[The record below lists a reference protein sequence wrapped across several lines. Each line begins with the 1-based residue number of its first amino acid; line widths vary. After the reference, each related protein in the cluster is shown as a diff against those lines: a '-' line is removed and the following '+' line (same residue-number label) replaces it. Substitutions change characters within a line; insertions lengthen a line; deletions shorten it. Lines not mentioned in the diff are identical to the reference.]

1 MQWEEETDMSATFLK
16 YDKPLL
22 TAMIQ
27 CSTAEECIAKIK
39 ASIADGAD
47 ALGIQLCRLK
57 KEFRTKESLKHIFDA
72 CEGRPI
78 YVTSYRHS
86 ESEGY
91 TDEAC
96 GELLLLALDAG
107 ATLCDVIGDM
117 FGVCPPYQLAEDEE
131 AVKKQKSLIDEI
143 HRRGGEVL
151 ISSHVSK
158 SMTVEECL
166 RIAKAQ
172 EERGADVI
180 KIVACDSQDE
190 SDVARYIEAI
200 QTILNSTDKKLL
212 FLASGKSRLIRYIGP
227 SLGVCMYLCVES
239 HGAVDTPE
247 QPVLK
252 KLKLVRDN
260 ILITDPPRI

>member
-1 MQWEEETDMSATFLK
+1 MKPTFLK

-27 CSTAEECIAKIK
+27 CATEEECINKIK
-39 ASIADGAD
+39 ASISDGAD
-47 ALGIQLCRLK
+47 ALGIQLCRIK
-57 KEFRTKESLKHIFDA
+57 KEYRTKECLKRIFDA

-91 TDEAC
+91 TDEEC
-96 GELLLLALDAG
+96 SELLLLALDAG
-107 ATLCDVIGDM
+107 ATLCDIIGDM
-117 FGVCPPYQLAEDEE
+117 FGVCPAYQLAEDED
-131 AVKKQKSLIDEI
+131 AVKKQKALIDEI

-166 RIAKAQ
+166 RIAKTQ

-180 KIVACDSQDE
+180 KIVACSSQDKN
-190 SDVARYIEAI
+190 DVPRYIEAI
-200 QTILNSTDKKLL
+200 QTILNNTNKKLL
-212 FLASGKSRLIRYIGP
+212 FLASGQSQIIRYIGP
-227 SLGVCMYLCVES
+227 SFGVCMYLCVES
-239 HGAVDTPE
+239 HGPVDTPE

-252 KLKLVRDN
+252 KLKSVRDN
-260 ILITDPPRI
+260 ILLMD

>member
-1 MQWEEETDMSATFLK
+1 MKATCLK

-27 CSTAEECIAKIK
+27 CSTADECITKIK

-57 KEFRTKESLKHIFDA
+57 REYRTKECLQRIFDA

-78 YVTSYRHS
+78 YVTSYRHA

-91 TDEAC
+91 TDEEC

-117 FGVCPPYQLAEDEE
+117 FGICPPYQLAEDEE
-131 AVKKQKSLIDEI
+131 AIIKQKALINEI
-143 HRRGGEVL
+143 HKRGGEVL

-166 RIAKAQ
+166 SIAKAQ
-172 EERGADVI
+172 DERGADVI
-180 KIVACDSQDE
+180 KIVACSSEEEIDA
-190 SDVARYIEAI
+190 ARYIEAI
-200 QTILNSTDKKLL
+200 QTILKNTTKKLL
-212 FLASGKSRLIRYIGP
+212 FLASGKSRIIRYIGP
-227 SLGVCMYLCVES
+227 ASAYVCTYALKATVPS
-239 HGAVDTPE
+239 TP
-247 QPVLK
+247 PSS
-252 KLKLVRDN
+252 R
-260 ILITDPPRI
+260 T